1 MWLLLIIFAPNEWY
15 MTYEEERE
23 LIRMVTE
30 NNIMLKSIVKYLS
43 DQRTNADSENFNDFM
58 RNIMANMISTNME
71 QFMFGRFNNR

>member
-1 MWLLLIIFAPNEWY
+1 

-23 LIRMVTE
+23 LFRMVAE
-30 NNIMLKSIVKYLS
+30 NNLMLKSIIKYLS
-43 DQRTNADSENFNDFM
+43 DKYNHADSENLNDFI

>member
-1 MWLLLIIFAPNEWY
+1 

-43 DQRTNADSENFNDFM
+43 DQRTNADNENFNDFI
-58 RNIMANMISTNME
+58 RNIIANMISTNME

>member
-1 MWLLLIIFAPNEWY
+1 

-43 DQRTNADSENFNDFM
+43 DQHTNADNENFNDFI

>member
-1 MWLLLIIFAPNEWY
+1 

-43 DQRTNADSENFNDFM
+43 DQHTNADSENFNDFI
-58 RNIMANMISTNME
+58 RNIMANMISNNME